1 MSCKYYHFLIFKK
14 STLNAKEELL
24 GSTLSSADESS
35 NDKADG
41 CGSSQMTRARYFKS
55 FDAHVFNLIFKR
67 MLVESERLSHDPKM
81 GTFTV
86 TGSSELKTTCS

>member
-1 MSCKYYHFLIFKK
+1 MNSSKVLADELP
-14 STLNAKEELL
+14 LNAKEELL

-41 CGSSQMTRARYFKS
+41 CGSSQMTRAR
-55 FDAHVFNLIFKR
+55 